1 MGSQTSLGRLPLPSD
16 ISDTAASLIDS
27 AERVE
32 GAVILFDAADNIVW
46 VNERQRA
53 LMPCTDYVG
62 QTYSSLFWSALDRG
76 MVGNP
81 VAVSKPHMWLEFSR
95 LERSS
100 KRLAQSINRYAWG
113 DMALT
118 HRRFDD
124 GSSLQIRF
132 ATSGADADS
141 PERLLL
147 DAVAARREAA
157 ALRHALDNLDVG
169 VAILDADGGPV
180 HVNAAFRHLLAQ
192 DLGLALTHRGRVDPV
207 HPEDY
212 QVWQSA
218 IAMARS
224 GYGHS
229 TLMMPAGDEAPLLAV
244 TVMPGVQKES
254 ILVLATSLRGTFGAG
269 HLAGL
274 SDAFGIGEDDAE
286 VIAHIANG
294 LSLREI
300 AARHRKENDG
310 NVVSPFQHVAG
321 IRHALRRHHLTVDNQ
336 AQIVALVQKIASIT
350 RIPLTRSMMT
360 KEEPSDDD
368 QQ

>member
-1 MGSQTSLGRLPLPSD
+1 MGSQTSFGRRPLPPD
-16 ISDTAASLIDS
+16 ISDTAASLVDS

-81 VAVSKPHMWLEFSR
+81 VAASKPHMWLEFSR

-157 ALRHALDNLDVG
+157 ALRQALDNLDVG

-180 HVNAAFRHLLAQ
+180 HVNAAFRHLLAL
-192 DLGLALTHRGRVDPV
+192 DLGLALTDRGRVDPI

-212 QVWQSA
+212 RVWQSA

-244 TVMPGVQKES
+244 TIMPGVQQES
-254 ILVLATSLRGTFGAG
+254 ILVLATSLRGTFGAS

-274 SDAFGIGEDDAE
+274 SEALGIGEDDAQ

-321 IRHALRRHHLTVDNQ
+321 IRQALRRHHLTVDNQ
-336 AQIVALVQKIASIT
+336 AQIVALIQRIASIT
-350 RIPLTRSMMT
+350 RIPLTRTMMT

-368 QQ
+368 Q

>member
-1 MGSQTSLGRLPLPSD
+1 MGNLASLKRLSLPSG

-32 GAVILFDAADNIVW
+32 GAVILFDAADNIIW

-53 LMPCTDYVG
+53 LMPCSDYVG

-81 VAVSKPHMWLEFSR
+81 AAISRPHMWLEFST

-132 ATSGADADS
+132 ATSGVDAES

-147 DAVAARREAA
+147 EAVAARRDVA
-157 ALRHALDNLDVG
+157 ALRQALDNLDIG
-169 VAILDADGGPV
+169 VAILDAGGGLA
-180 HVNAAFRHLLAQ
+180 HANAAFQHLLAQ
-192 DLGLALTHRGRVDPV
+192 DLGLGRTDRGRIEPV

-212 QVWQSA
+212 RLWQSA

-229 TLMMPAGDEAPLLAV
+229 TLMMPADDEPPLLAV
-244 TVMPGVQKES
+244 TVLPGVHKDS
-254 ILVLATSLRGTFGAG
+254 TLVLATALRGTFGQA

-274 SDAFGIGEDDAE
+274 SEAFGVGEDDAQ
-286 VIAHIANG
+286 VMAHLANG
-294 LSLREI
+294 LNLRDI
-300 AARHRKENDG
+300 AARRRPEDEG
-310 NVVSPFQHVAG
+310 NVISPFQHVAG
-321 IRHALRRHHLTVDNQ
+321 IRHALRRHHLSVDNQ
-336 AQIVALVQKIASIT
+336 AQVVALIQRIASIT
-350 RIPLTRSMMT
+350 RIPLTRTMMT